1 MIDTIRLKVFGS
13 PFKLVSAAGW
23 DMQSGT
29 RDREDGTVRWTQM
42 QHKPSDLRVYGT
54 DGMVESIEVSLP
66 KLLHGCNGRLLRPHD
81 VNMAYYAAIDLASD
95 VVEQVNPEKL
105 TRLDLVH
112 HFDGWAY
119 DFIASLWGL
128 KHRSIRNK
136 QQQFFESSLTWP
148 GKEMKINLYDK
159 KAELCGTPGR
169 VQRLEAQL
177 HGKKLPDVWSASG
190 GFRVEECYK
199 EYRKICSGFAARK
212 IPVLGTIEEL
222 LHWLK
227 ENEVRVHGVDPVERY
242 LSCKSR
248 ATKYRIKKALND
260 VHLQFFEANF
270 LDCLPAQFS
279 DLLYID
285 CLPPDADIDQI
296 CVVSA
301 A

>member
-13 PFKLVSAAGW
+13 PFKLAGVAGW
-23 DMQSGT
+23 QMESGS
-29 RDREDGTVRWTQM
+29 RDREEGAVQWTKM

-54 DGMVESIEVSLP
+54 DGMAESIEVSLP
-66 KLLHGCNGRLLRPHD
+66 KLLHGCNGRLLRPHE

-112 HFDGWAY
+112 HFDGWAF

-212 IPVLGTIEEL
+212 IPILGTIEEL

-227 ENEVRVHGVDPVERY
+227 ENNVKVLGVDPVERY

-248 ATKYRIKKALND
+248 ATQYRIKKALND

-270 LDCLPAQFS
+270 CLPAEFS

-285 CLPPDADIDQI
+285 CLPPDADIDQS